1 MLIPVYNRQKIEK
14 LEQLISTVDCE
25 LFFLYIKD
33 IQFLQQEICSE
44 DMHKSIFVIL
54 DDSCHSC
61 CDISFFKRISKE
73 ELEKLL
79 KLYYMYE
86 FTDNF
91 SMITDD
97 NTSFPN
103 IFNYVETGLL
113 TLQEAWQAL
122 LS

>member
-1 MLIPVYNRQKIEK
+1 MTIQK
-14 LEQLISTVDCE
+14 T
-25 LFFLYIKD
+25 Y
-33 IQFLQQEICSE
+33 
-44 DMHKSIFVIL
+44 
-54 DDSCHSC
+54 
-61 CDISFFKRISKE
+61 RT
-73 ELEKLL
+73 ELEKLIEKYDIILFLPYFDSVYNRSLTLAL
-79 KLYYMYE
+79 KTVNMKDKKNMFIIANYDKVQNSIFFVKNVSNEESQNLCNLYFSYE